1 MAIAVKRQNP
11 LRVKVS
17 EDMNERL
24 NRLSRLLSIPPS
36 TLAALAV
43 GHWVANQERALGV
56 AEQIAEAI
64 GNQLGEGMAEELKKQ
79 MGLFSKDNM
88 NKE

>member
-1 MAIAVKRQNP
+1 MAIAIKRQNP
-11 LRVKVS
+11 LRVKIS

-24 NRLSRLLSIPPS
+24 NRLSKLLSLPPS

-56 AEQIAEAI
+56 VDQIADLI

-79 MGLFSKDNM
+79 MGLFSKENIQKD
-88 NKE
+88 